1 MSGVVFIGDELTATG
16 FRLTG
21 IEVAAHSPD
30 AARDAFAQARKHAD
44 LVLLTADYARHI
56 PAGELDD
63 VLLSETPIVAII
75 PDILNQSPP
84 PDLVGRLRSVLGIE
98 S

>member
-1 MSGVVFIGDELTATG
+1 MSGVVFIGDALTATG
-16 FRLTG
+16 FRLAG

-63 VLLSETPIVAII
+63 ALLSEAPIVAVI
-75 PDILNQSPP
+75 PDILSQSPP
-84 PDLVGRLRSVLGIE
+84 PNLVGRLRSILGIE

>member
-1 MSGVVFIGDELTATG
+1 
-16 FRLTG
+16 
-21 IEVAAHSPD
+21 VAAHSPD

-56 PAGELDD
+56 PTDELDD
-63 VLLSETPIVAII
+63 ALLNEAPIVAII
-75 PDILNQSPP
+75 PDILNHSPP
-84 PDLVGRLRSVLGIE
+84 PNLVGRLRSVLGIE

>member
-16 FRLTG
+16 FRLAG
-21 IEVAAHSPD
+21 IEVAAHSPG
-30 AARDAFAQARKHAD
+30 AARDAFVQARKHAD

-63 VLLSETPIVAII
+63 ALLSEAPIVAII
-75 PDILNQSPP
+75 PDILNQTPP
-84 PDLVGRLRSVLGIE
+84 PNLAGRLRSVLGIE

>member
-1 MSGVVFIGDELTATG
+1 MSGVVFIGDALTATG
-16 FRLTG
+16 FRLAG
-21 IEVAAHSPD
+21 VEVAAHSPD

-56 PAGELDD
+56 PVGELDD
-63 VLLSETPIVAII
+63 ALLSEAPIVAVI
-75 PDILNQSPP
+75 PDILSQSPP
-84 PDLVGRLRSVLGIE
+84 PNLVGRLRSILGIE